1 MDVSI
6 HGLIMNKFD
15 ENGVWQGSSLRV
27 IVVNGEGIQIDQW
40 AAENG
45 VTLPD
50 AGE

>member
-1 MDVSI
+1 MEVSLY
-6 HGLIMNKFD
+6 GLIMSKFD

-27 IVVNGEGIQIDQW
+27 IVVNGEAIQIDQW